1 MRIVV
6 GLGNPGR
13 TYALTRHNVGFMVVD
28 EFSAI
33 HHMSFSRQKFKAEI
47 ATGSVAGQQV
57 ILAKPQTFMNLSG
70 DAVGPL
76 IRFYN
81 IPLPDLLVVYDD
93 IDIPFGRMRLKP
105 FGTSGGHKGMKSI
118 IASLGTDEFPRLR
131 IGIGR
136 ETIPADLA
144 DYVLSEF
151 SPEEKAELSGITG
164 KACRAV
170 EAVITNSFEVAMN
183 QFNS

>member
-1 MRIVV
+1 MKIVV

-13 TYALTRHNVGFMVVD
+13 TYALTRHNVGFMVAD
-28 EFSAI
+28 EFSAS

-47 ATGSVAGQQV
+47 ASGSVAGEQV

-76 IRFYN
+76 VRFYD
-81 IPLPDLLVVYDD
+81 IPLSDLLVIYDD
-93 IDIPFGRMRLKP
+93 VDIPFGRMRLRP
-105 FGTSGGHKGMKSI
+105 SGTSGGHKGMKSI

-136 ETIPADLA
+136 ETVPVELA

-151 SPEEKAELSGITG
+151 SPEEKAELAEIRG

-170 EAVITNSFEVAMN
+170 EAVIINSLEMAMN